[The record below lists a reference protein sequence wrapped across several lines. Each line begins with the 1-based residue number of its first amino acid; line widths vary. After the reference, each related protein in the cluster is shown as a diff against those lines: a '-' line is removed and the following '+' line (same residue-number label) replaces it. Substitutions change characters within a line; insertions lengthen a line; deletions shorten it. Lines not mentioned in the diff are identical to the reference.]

1 MKKIIIGID
10 VGGSTTKIV
19 GFRDGQMIN
28 PTFVKAGDPVS
39 SAYGAFGKFTLE
51 NNIKLSDIE
60 KIMMTGVGSSFIED
74 NLYGIPALHKTEFDC
89 VGLGGLYLSGL
100 SDAII
105 GSLGTGTAMVHATK
119 DDGIEYLGGT
129 GVGGGTLIGLSKKML
144 GVSNVDNL
152 VELATEGDLGNVDL
166 RISDITSREMHPG
179 LPDFM
184 TAANFGKLS
193 DVAHRADVA
202 LGVINLVFESVGV
215 LAVFSA
221 RRFDIKDIVL
231 TGNLTT
237 IPQSKPIFENLS
249 QMFGVNIIIPENA
262 QYGTVIGAALSG
274 EESLTKRIGK

>member
-1 MKKIIIGID
+1 MAKIIIGID

-19 GFRDGQMIN
+19 GFRDGEMIN

-51 NNIKLSDIE
+51 NKIKLPDIE

-74 NLYGIPALHKTEFDC
+74 NLYGIPAIHKTEFDC

-100 SDAII
+100 SEAII
-105 GSLGTGTAMVHATK
+105 GSLGTGTAMVHAVK
-119 DDGIEYLGGT
+119 NGAIEYLGGT
-129 GVGGGTLIGLSKKML
+129 GVGGGTLVGLSKKML
-144 GVSNVDNL
+144 GVSNVDNI
-152 VELATEGDLGNVDL
+152 VELALEGNLDNIDL
-166 RISDITSREMHPG
+166 RIKDISNKEMHPG

-184 TAANFGKLS
+184 TAANFGKVS
-193 DVAHRADVA
+193 DVAHKADVA
-202 LGVINLVFESVGV
+202 LGIINLVFESVGV

-221 RRFDIKDIVL
+221 RRFGIKDIVL

-237 IPQSKPIFENLS
+237 IPQAKPIFENLS
-249 QMFGVNIIIPENA
+249 QMFDVNILIPENA

-274 EESLTKRIGK
+274 IRD

>member
-1 MKKIIIGID
+1 MSKIIIGID

-19 GFRDGQMIN
+19 GFESDRMIN

-51 NNIKLSDIE
+51 NKIKLSDID
-60 KIMMTGVGSSFIED
+60 KIMMTGVGSTFIED
-74 NLYGIPALHKTEFDC
+74 NLYGIPAIHKTEFDC
-89 VGLGGLYLSGL
+89 VGLGGLYLSKL
-100 SDAII
+100 PEAII
-105 GSLGTGTAMVHATK
+105 GSLGTGTAMVHAVK
-119 DDGIEYLGGT
+119 GGVIEYLGGT

-152 VELATEGDLGNVDL
+152 VELAKDGNLGNVDL
-166 RISDITSREMHPG
+166 RISDIASKEMHPG
-179 LPDFM
+179 LPDYM

-221 RRFDIKDIVL
+221 RRFGIRDIVL

-237 IPQSKPIFENLS
+237 IPQSKKIFETLNM
-249 QMFGVNIIIPENA
+249 MFDVNIVAPENA

-274 EESLTKRIGK
+274 IQN

>member
-1 MKKIIIGID
+1 MSKIIIGID

-19 GFRDGQMIN
+19 GFRDGEMIS
-28 PTFVKAGDPVS
+28 PAYVKAGDPVA
-39 SAYGAFGKFTLE
+39 SAYGAFGKFTSE
-51 NNIKLSDIE
+51 NKISLSDIE
-60 KIMMTGVGSSFIED
+60 KIMMTGVGSSFITD

-100 SDAII
+100 NEAII
-105 GSLGTGTAMVHATK
+105 GSLGTGTAMVHAVK
-119 DDGIEYLGGT
+119 GGAIEYLGGT
-129 GVGGGTLIGLSKKML
+129 GVGGGTLVGLSKKML
-144 GVSNVDNL
+144 GVSNVENI
-152 VELATEGDLGNVDL
+152 VELAEGGDLDNVDL
-166 RISDITSREMHPG
+166 RIKDITNREMHPG

-221 RRFDIKDIVL
+221 RRYNITDIVL

-237 IPQSKPIFENLS
+237 IPQAGPIFENLS
-249 QMFGVNIIIPENA
+249 QMFSVNITIPENA

-274 EESLTKRIGK
+274 MR

>member
-1 MKKIIIGID
+1 MSKIIIGID

-19 GFRDGQMIN
+19 GFEGERMIN

-51 NNIKLSDIE
+51 NKIKLSDID
-60 KIMMTGVGSSFIED
+60 KIMMTGVGSTFIED
-74 NLYGIPALHKTEFDC
+74 NLYGIPAIHKIEFDC

-100 SDAII
+100 SEAII
-105 GSLGTGTAMVHATK
+105 GSLGTGTAMVHAIK
-119 DDGIEYLGGT
+119 GGAIEYLGGT

-144 GVSNVDNL
+144 GVSNVENL
-152 VELATEGDLGNVDL
+152 VELAEGGDLGNVDL
-166 RISDITSREMHPG
+166 RISDISSKEMHPG
-179 LPDFM
+179 LPDYM

-221 RRFDIKDIVL
+221 RRFGIRDIVL

-237 IPQSKPIFENLS
+237 IPQSRKIFDTLNM
-249 QMFGVNIIIPENA
+249 MFDVNIVVPENA

-274 EESLTKRIGK
+274 IEK

>member
-1 MKKIIIGID
+1 MSKIIIGID

-19 GFRDGQMIN
+19 GFRDGEMIT
-28 PTFVKAGDPVS
+28 PAYVKAGDPVA
-39 SAYGAFGKFTLE
+39 SAYGAFGKFTSE
-51 NNIKLSDIE
+51 NKISLSDIE
-60 KIMMTGVGSSFIED
+60 KIMMTGVGSSFITD
-74 NLYGIPALHKTEFDC
+74 NLYGIPAQHKTEFDC

-100 SDAII
+100 DDAII
-105 GSLGTGTAMVHATK
+105 GSLGTGTAMVHAVR
-119 DDGIEYLGGT
+119 DGEIEYLGGT
-129 GVGGGTLIGLSKKML
+129 GVGGGTLVGLSKKML
-144 GVSNVDNL
+144 GVSNVDNI
-152 VELATEGDLGNVDL
+152 VELAEGGDLDNVDL
-166 RISDITSREMHPG
+166 RIKDITNREMHPG

-221 RRFDIKDIVL
+221 RRYNITDIVL

-237 IPQSKPIFENLS
+237 IPQAGPIFDNLS
-249 QMFGVNIIIPENA
+249 QMFCVNITIPENA

-274 EESLTKRIGK
+274 MR

>member
-1 MKKIIIGID
+1 MSKIIIGID

-19 GFRDGQMIN
+19 GFRDGEMIT
-28 PTFVKAGDPVS
+28 PAYVKAGDPVA
-39 SAYGAFGKFTLE
+39 SAYGAFGKFTSE
-51 NNIKLSDIE
+51 NKISLSDIE
-60 KIMMTGVGSSFIED
+60 KIMMTGVGSSFITD
-74 NLYGIPALHKTEFDC
+74 NLYGIPAHHKTEFDC

-100 SDAII
+100 DEAII
-105 GSLGTGTAMVHATK
+105 GSLGTGTAMVHAVK
-119 DDGIEYLGGT
+119 DGVIEYLGGT

-144 GVSNVDNL
+144 GVSNVDNI
-152 VELATEGDLGNVDL
+152 VELAEGGDLDNVDL
-166 RISDITSREMHPG
+166 RIKDITNREMHPG

-221 RRFDIKDIVL
+221 RRYNITDIVL

-249 QMFGVNIIIPENA
+249 QMFNVNILIPENA

-274 EESLTKRIGK
+274 MR

>member
-1 MKKIIIGID
+1 MSKIIIGID

-19 GFRDGQMIN
+19 GFEGDRMIT
-28 PTFVKAGDPVS
+28 PTFVKAGDPIS

-51 NNIKLSDIE
+51 NKIKLSDIE
-60 KIMMTGVGSSFIED
+60 KIMMTGVGSTFIED
-74 NLYGIPALHKTEFDC
+74 NLYGIPAIHKVEFDC

-100 SDAII
+100 DDAII
-105 GSLGTGTAMVHATK
+105 GSLGTGTAMVHAIKGGT
-119 DDGIEYLGGT
+119 IEYLGGT

-152 VELATEGDLGNVDL
+152 VELAEGGDLNNVDL
-166 RISDITSREMHPG
+166 RISDISSKEMHPG
-179 LPDFM
+179 LPDYM

-221 RRFDIKDIVL
+221 RRFGIRDIVL

-237 IPQSKPIFENLS
+237 IPQSKKIFETLNM
-249 QMFGVNIIIPENA
+249 MFDVNIVVPENS

-274 EESLTKRIGK
+274 L